1 MDKSKAR
8 PRGPST
14 PNPKR
19 MGVGPESPRESQK
32 EEGGDE
38 ATQSESTEK
47 SGQRKEDPKCLPTLV
62 SETSVVGLE
71 SPHESKEKE
80 SGGGRPGIN
89 NAEKCGRSGPSTPSP
104 RSSVVRPT
112 GQHKTGEK
120 VGGGERTWPGAK
132 ACERKDEA
140 GEAAKGEAMAGV
152 KNEIGQERSE
162 QTTDQPNR
170 R

>member
-1 MDKSKAR
+1 MERSLHTVSGDFGSSATWQHKI
-8 PRGPST
+8 
-14 PNPKR
+14 
-19 MGVGPESPRESQK
+19 
-32 EEGGDE
+32 EETEGCDE
-38 ATQSESTEK
+38 AQSERSTKGGGE
-47 SGQRKEDPKCLPTLV
+47 PKGHPRCLPTLV
-62 SETSVVGLE
+62 PETLAVRPSWQRKTE
-71 SPHESKEKE
+71 EKE
-80 SGGGRPGIN
+80 GGGGRPGIDD
-89 NAEKCGRSGPSTPSP
+89 AEKCGRSGPSTPSP